1 MQPVLEALHYGD
13 YDTAF
18 ETLVRTLAFAQ
29 GDAARDV
36 ALLLAEA
43 YTLYAEGGIDGARR
57 ALEEGQA
64 AYPNL
69 DAHPLSRA
77 VQAELRALEGASEP
91 DVRKLFVE
99 DGGEED
105 SRVRYHQAS
114 ALLYLGVPEE
124 ALDMLHEPLELHP
137 FMAWR
142 AYALQG
148 KAFERLGQA
157 AEAAQAYLAAAQIA
171 LGLERYWNLLDAAAM
186 LVEAA
191 QGEAALSALQEAAN
205 LVESE
210 DPEDAATR
218 HYLGA
223 RAQLLLG
230 NPSLALEAIQKART
244 LEAEGAEAAHG
255 TPLVEGQA
263 LMQLGQYAEAIEAF
277 HEAVLRSEEPDK
289 AYAQHEL
296 AVAALEAGDLGQAES
311 VLREVVRG
319 GEYGYQGE
327 AWGDLAEVMY
337 RQGRMDEA
345 QGAAAEA
352 LNQGATSAG
361 KLILGN
367 LAYDSMNLEEAL
379 EHYQTAA
386 EAASEGSRD
395 WVTANEMVV
404 DVLAQ
409 LGFRRP
415 AEVLERAHA
424 VLPYL
429 AEADEWHQTL
439 TAYAERAKGMLGG
452 RTLN

>member
-43 YTLYAEGGIDGARR
+43 YTLYAEGGVEGARR
-57 ALEEGQA
+57 ALEEGQVS
-64 AYPNL
+64 YPNL
-69 DAHPLSRA
+69 SAHPLFRA
-77 VQAELRALEGASEP
+77 IQAELRALEGASEP
-91 DVRKLFVE
+91 DVRKIFVE
-99 DGGEED
+99 SGGEED

-157 AEAAQAYLAAAQIA
+157 TEAAQAYLAAAQIA
-171 LGLERYWNLLDAAAM
+171 VGLERYWNLLDAAAM
-186 LVEAA
+186 LVEGN

-205 LVESE
+205 LIEAE

-218 HYLGA
+218 HYLEA

-244 LEAEGAEAAHG
+244 LETEGAEAAHG

-263 LMQLGQYAEAIEAF
+263 LVQLGNYAEAIEAF
-277 HEAVLRSEEPDK
+277 REAVRRSEEPDK

-296 AVAALEAGDLGQAES
+296 AVAALEAGDLIEAES

-327 AWGDLAEVMY
+327 AWGDLAEVLY
-337 RQGRMDEA
+337 RQGRLEEA
-345 QGAAAEA
+345 EQAAHEA

-379 EHYQTAA
+379 LHYQAAA

-395 WVTANEMVV
+395 WVTSNEMVV

-415 AEVLERAHA
+415 DEVLERAQS

-429 AEADEWHQTL
+429 LEADEWHQTL
-439 TAYAERAKGMLGG
+439 TAYAERARGMLGG